1 MIVILVSP
9 VAVLIKRLGIYKE
22 VLSTPNNIIN
32 GCTFQVFDN
41 TSQVHNK
48 HTKSMLCTAYM
59 KADSTFVGRNVYLL
73 FA

>member
-41 TSQVHNK
+41 TSQVHN
-48 HTKSMLCTAYM
+48 
-59 KADSTFVGRNVYLL
+59 
-73 FA
+73 